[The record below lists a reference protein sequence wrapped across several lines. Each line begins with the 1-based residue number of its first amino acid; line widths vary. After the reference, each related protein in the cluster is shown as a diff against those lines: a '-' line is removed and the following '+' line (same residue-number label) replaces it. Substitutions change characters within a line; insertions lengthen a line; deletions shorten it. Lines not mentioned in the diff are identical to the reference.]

1 MRTRITHARNAHYTR
16 VLSAKG
22 GGEMSDFLTKLAE
35 VFRNDEYEKSH
46 PFTSAV
52 ILCAGSGSRFAP
64 DGSVTKQNVLV
75 CGMPVAV
82 RSILAFE
89 SCAFADEIVVVCRAD
104 EVEAFERYRD
114 EYGFAKV
121 KRIVVGGSTRQES
134 SLRGFEAIDDK
145 AKYVLIHD
153 GARCL
158 VTPEIIEAAARAA
171 YRDRAAVAAERCRD
185 TVKLTKDGKTVAESA
200 DRERIW
206 LAKTPQAFL
215 ATLYRAAAYM
225 AKKDGAAVTDDASMA
240 ERLGF
245 AVTLVDCGSQNLKI
259 TYPEDVILAEA
270 IIKSREER
278 RSADLAAGTEDADN
292 D

>member
-1 MRTRITHARNAHYTR
+1 
-16 VLSAKG
+16 
-22 GGEMSDFLTKLAE
+22 MSDFLAKLAQ
-35 VFRNDEYEKSH
+35 VFKNDEYEKSH

-75 CGMPVAV
+75 CGVPVAV

-89 SCAFADEIVVVCRAD
+89 ACAFADEIVVVCRAD
-104 EVEAFERYRD
+104 EIEAFERYRA

-121 KRIVVGGSTRQES
+121 TRIVAGGATRQES

-145 AKYVLIHD
+145 AKYVMIHD

-158 VTPEIIEAAARAA
+158 VTPEIIEATARAA

-185 TVKLTKDGKTVAESA
+185 TVKVTDNGRTVAETA
-200 DRERIW
+200 DREKIW

-225 AKKDGAAVTDDASMA
+225 AKKENAAVTDDASMA

-245 AVTLVDCGSQNLKI
+245 SVTLVDCGTQNLKI

-270 IIKSREER
+270 IIKSREEKQY
-278 RSADLAAGTEDADN
+278 AALPAETEDAK
-292 D
+292 

>member
-1 MRTRITHARNAHYTR
+1 MRACA
-16 VLSAKG
+16 AKG
-22 GGEMSDFLTKLAE
+22 DGPVSGFLEKLAE
-35 VFRNDEYEKSH
+35 VFRSDEYEKSH

-75 CGMPVAV
+75 CGVPVAV

-89 SCAFADEIVVVCRAD
+89 ACTFADEIIVVCRAD
-104 EVEAFERYRD
+104 EIASFEAYRA
-114 EYGFAKV
+114 EYGFTKV
-121 KRIVVGGSTRQES
+121 TKIVEGGATRQQS
-134 SLRGFEAIDDK
+134 SLRGFEAIADK
-145 AKYVLIHD
+145 SKYVMIHD

-158 VTPEIIEAAARAA
+158 VTPEIIEATARAA

-185 TVKLTKDGKTVAESA
+185 TVKVSGNGKTTTETA
-200 DRERIW
+200 DRDKLW
-206 LAKTPQAFL
+206 LAKTPQAFY
-215 ATLYRAAAYM
+215 ANLYRAAAYM

-245 AVTLVDCGSQNLKI
+245 EVALVDCGSQNLKI

-270 IIKSREER
+270 IIRSREEKPGG
-278 RSADLAAGTEDADN
+278 SLHAGTEDADN